1 MPGGIYSPR
10 SNAGA
15 DTVIIIFSVLT
26 HRLLEEEEMSGHA
39 GNVTAGVLAGA
50 VYLVGSLSFSAMAES
65 EPPDFAPNPNIG
77 WYAYNRIFIPPASGA
92 GPVQQDPAHPYVS
105 NDEFRVTGRQPT
117 QHLADLDNP
126 ILQPWTRDVMRK
138 RNELVLSG
146 KLVPSPT
153 ASCWPKGV
161 TGFLLSPMTQP
172 MYFIQGPTEVV
183 MILSS
188 FNDVR
193 HIHLADKHS
202 ADVKPS
208 WYGESIGHYQGD
220 TLVVDTVGLDD
231 RTQMDGFG
239 TPHTNQL
246 HVIER
251 FHLIDGGK
259 VLEANIHVEDPGAFT
274 MPWDAIQRF
283 RQYEAAVRRV
293 PIERLTQL
301 ASAPEGP
308 LVEMRC
314 ADNPNSF
321 KFPGISALPIP
332 QAVPPDF

>member
-1 MPGGIYSPR
+1 
-10 SNAGA
+10 
-15 DTVIIIFSVLT
+15 
-26 HRLLEEEEMSGHA
+26 MSRRV
-39 GNVTAGVLAGA
+39 GNGTAGVLAGA
-50 VYLVGSLSFSAMAES
+50 VCLVGSLSFSAMAEGAS
-65 EPPDFAPNPNIG
+65 PNFASNPNIG
-77 WYAYNRIFIPPASGA
+77 WYAYNRLFIAPLSGA

-117 QHLADLDNP
+117 QHLADLNNP
-126 ILQPWTRDVMRK
+126 ILQPWARDVIRK

-161 TGFLLSPMTQP
+161 TAFLLSPMTQP
-172 MYFIQGPTEVV
+172 MFFIQGPNEVV
-183 MILSS
+183 MILTS

-193 HIHLADKHS
+193 HVHLADRHS
-202 ADVKPS
+202 ANVKPS
-208 WYGESIGHYQGD
+208 WYGESIGHYEGD
-220 TLVVDTVGLDD
+220 ALVVDTVGLDE
-231 RTQMDGFG
+231 RTLVDGFG
-239 TPHTNQL
+239 TPHTTQL

-251 FHLIDGGK
+251 FHLIEDGK

-283 RQYEAAVRRV
+283 RQYEAAVAKV
-293 PIERLTQL
+293 PVERLLQL

-308 LVEMRC
+308 LVEMSC

-321 KFPGISALPIP
+321 FPGTDALPLP
-332 QAVPPDF
+332 QTIAPDF